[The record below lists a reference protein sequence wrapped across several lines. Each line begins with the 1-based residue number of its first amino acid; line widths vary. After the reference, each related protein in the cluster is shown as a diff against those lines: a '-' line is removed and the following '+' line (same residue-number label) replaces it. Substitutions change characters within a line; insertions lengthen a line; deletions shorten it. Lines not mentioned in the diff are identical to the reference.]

1 MIALLKGL
9 VALLGDDHAVIDV
22 GGVGYRV
29 YCSSRSLGR
38 MAKGEAVMLHVE
50 THVREDHI
58 HLFGFLAE
66 IERDW
71 FNLLTTVQ
79 GVGARVALGILGV
92 LETDDLLRA
101 IAAADKAA
109 VTQAPGVGPK
119 LAARILSELKDKAGK
134 LALGA
139 AARGDMPAGPQVMGT
154 ADGNVGDA
162 VSALVNLGYSP
173 SQALVAVS
181 SAAGRLGTDA
191 PIETLIREGLGEL
204 APADHAAAA
213 R

>member
-9 VALLGDDHAVIDV
+9 VASLGDDHAVIDV